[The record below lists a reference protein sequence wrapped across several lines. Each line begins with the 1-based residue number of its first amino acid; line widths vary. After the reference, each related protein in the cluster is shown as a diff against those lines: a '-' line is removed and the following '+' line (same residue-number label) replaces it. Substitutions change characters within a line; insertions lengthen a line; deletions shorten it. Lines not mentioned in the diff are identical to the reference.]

1 MKIKVLQESFS
12 GALAIASRFINPRVQ
27 LPILGNILLKTEKTK
42 LIVASTNLE
51 VSASITIGAQIEK
64 EGEITI
70 PGKVIAEVI
79 ANLPKET
86 ITLEGEMEQLK
97 IKTGSFSS
105 SVLGMNSADF
115 PSFPFTLPKKETIN
129 LSRKDISEALSLV
142 LFASSADETRP
153 TLTGVLFIFEKGNLT
168 LVAADGFRLSQ
179 KKLEVKGVTQEQ
191 KIILPKSILFE
202 ISRNNQGEGD
212 LVLSFNKEEKQ
223 VVFGGENSVFSSR
236 VIEGDFPSFEKI
248 IPKKSTTTVIVEKED
263 FVRAVKLASV
273 FAREAANI
281 VKINT
286 GKDAL
291 VFSAESSSAGN
302 QQTKIEAKVE
312 GAETEISFNYRFLE
326 EFLHSIKGES
336 VKIGLSGGSSP
347 AVFTDLGE
355 KNFLHLI
362 MPVKVQG

>member
-142 LFASSADETRP
+142 LFASSTDETRP

-168 LVAADGFRLSQ
+168 LVAADG
-179 KKLEVKGVTQEQ
+179 
-191 KIILPKSILFE
+191 
-202 ISRNNQGEGD
+202 
-212 LVLSFNKEEKQ
+212 
-223 VVFGGENSVFSSR
+223 
-236 VIEGDFPSFEKI
+236 
-248 IPKKSTTTVIVEKED
+248 
-263 FVRAVKLASV
+263 
-273 FAREAANI
+273 
-281 VKINT
+281 
-286 GKDAL
+286 
-291 VFSAESSSAGN
+291 
-302 QQTKIEAKVE
+302 
-312 GAETEISFNYRFLE
+312 
-326 EFLHSIKGES
+326 
-336 VKIGLSGGSSP
+336 
-347 AVFTDLGE
+347 
-355 KNFLHLI
+355 
-362 MPVKVQG
+362 